1 MRASVRACVHVCM
14 SVRVCVHVC
23 VCVCVCVHV
32 FVCACA
38 CVMRVCV
45 PFRWYSGRI
54 TRKKAEDL
62 LKDQRMNGAFLIRE
76 SESTPGDFSL
86 SVK

>member
-1 MRASVRACVHVCM
+1 MRSCVVVCAF
-14 SVRVCVHVC
+14 VC
-23 VCVCVCVHV
+23 VCVRVYVCVLL
-32 FVCACA
+32 
-38 CVMRVCV
+38 
-45 PFRWYSGRI
+45 RWYSGRI

-62 LKDQRMNGAFLIRE
+62 LKNQKMNGAFLIRE

>member
-1 MRASVRACVHVCM
+1 MAESMQAYMCVKVC
-14 SVRVCVHVC
+14 VRV
-23 VCVCVCVHV
+23 
-32 FVCACA
+32 
-38 CVMRVCV
+38 
-45 PFRWYSGRI
+45 PLRWYSGRI

-62 LKDQRMNGAFLIRE
+62 LKGQRVNGAFLIRE

>member
-1 MRASVRACVHVCM
+1 MYTFVKVCVRACIRACVRACVYVCTYM
-14 SVRVCVHVC
+14 WAC
-23 VCVCVCVHV
+23 VCVCMCLCMH
-32 FVCACA
+32 
-38 CVMRVCV
+38 VCV
-45 PFRWYSGRI
+45 PLRWYSGRI

-62 LKDQRMNGAFLIRE
+62 LKDQKMNGAFLIRE

>member
-1 MRASVRACVHVCM
+1 M
-14 SVRVCVHVC
+14 SVCRCGHLQ
-23 VCVCVCVHV
+23 HG
-32 FVCACA
+32 
-38 CVMRVCV
+38 VCV
-45 PFRWYSGRI
+45 PLPLRWYSGRI

-62 LKDQRMNGAFLIRE
+62 LKDQRVNGAFLIRE

>member
-1 MRASVRACVHVCM
+1 MRSCVVVCAF
-14 SVRVCVHVC
+14 VC
-23 VCVCVCVHV
+23 VCVCVRVY
-32 FVCACA
+32 
-38 CVMRVCV
+38 VCV
-45 PFRWYSGRI
+45 LLRWYSGRI

-62 LKDQRMNGAFLIRE
+62 LKNQKMNGAFLIRE

>member
-1 MRASVRACVHVCM
+1 MRAFVHVCT
-14 SVRVCVHVC
+14 SVRT
-23 VCVCVCVHV
+23 CVHV
-32 FVCACA
+32 FVYACA
-38 CVMRVCV
+38 CVMHVCV
-45 PFRWYSGRI
+45 PLRWYSGRI

-62 LKDQRMNGAFLIRE
+62 LKDQKMNGAFLIRE

>member
-1 MRASVRACVHVCM
+1 MAESMQAYMC
-14 SVRVCVHVC
+14 VRV
-23 VCVCVCVHV
+23 
-32 FVCACA
+32 
-38 CVMRVCV
+38 
-45 PFRWYSGRI
+45 PLRWYSGRI

-62 LKDQRMNGAFLIRE
+62 LKGQRVNGAFLIRE